1 MNDITV
7 SIDKHLPSIVA
18 NSFILLENGMQEKVI
33 RGLLVDKFGQVWL
46 IEMDRRSGKILK
58 KIQQNRL

>member
-33 RGLLVDKFGQVWL
+33 RGLLGDKFGQVWL